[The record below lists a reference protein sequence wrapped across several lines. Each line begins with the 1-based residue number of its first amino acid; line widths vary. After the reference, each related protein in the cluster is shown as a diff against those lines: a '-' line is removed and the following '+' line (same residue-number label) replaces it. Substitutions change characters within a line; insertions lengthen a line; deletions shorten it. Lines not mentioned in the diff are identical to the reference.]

1 MDLQDMQDPRGCS
14 HMRPGEMPTRH
25 LQAYGTPQ
33 LRRKGVKT
41 ASSLCSWDARNNIL
55 HSGFLGRKE
64 AFDTC
69 SFIFGPELKPEQFG
83 DGENR
88 MFGE

>member
-1 MDLQDMQDPRGCS
+1 MQPCQRVLWTS
-14 HMRPGEMPTRH
+14 SPAIS
-25 LQAYGTPQ
+25 LQARGTPQ
-33 LRRKGVKT
+33 LRRKGVKN
-41 ASSLCSWDARNNIL
+41 ASSLCSWDARNNIF

-64 AFDTC
+64 AFDTY
-69 SFIFGPELKPEQFG
+69 SFIFGPELKLEQFG